1 MLHHPTIDKL
11 HHLRFNGMLKALQEQ
26 QGLPQWEALSFEER
40 LGLLADRELTERED
54 KRLQSRLRKAKLK
67 HHDACVENIDY
78 QTPRGLD
85 KGLIQQ
91 LAQGTWIK
99 EGINLITVGP
109 TGIGKTWLACALA
122 HKACQLGYSAQYLRL
137 PKLFESLQLA
147 HGDGRYHRLM
157 ASIAKT
163 DVIILD
169 DWGLEPLTANQR
181 RDLLE
186 VIDDRHGYK
195 STIVTSQLPIDQWHD
210 VIGDATIAD
219 AILDRLIHNAYKLP
233 LKGESMRKRH
243 SQLTKPRVTKA

>member
-1 MLHHPTIDKL
+1 
-11 HHLRFNGMLKALQEQ
+11 
-26 QGLPQWEALSFEER
+26 
-40 LGLLADRELTERED
+40 
-54 KRLQSRLRKAKLK
+54 
-67 HHDACVENIDY
+67 
-78 QTPRGLD
+78 
-85 KGLIQQ
+85 
-91 LAQGTWIK
+91 
-99 EGINLITVGP
+99 
-109 TGIGKTWLACALA
+109 
-122 HKACQLGYSAQYLRL
+122 
-137 PKLFESLQLA
+137 
-147 HGDGRYHRLM
+147 M